1 MSGDTVQAHTR
12 RYIMLCKSGLVASE
26 NGVMRVLADI
36 HARSN
41 SERWPSVAHRSAL
54 RDQCA
59 RTAFFVS
66 SDRVSRVLPSAIS
79 TLVFFIQIFAGF
91 WKTLDNIG
99 DTFDPTNA
107 VSRGLNRAPHNIA
120 FGALFFWLPL
130 AVLMTALVGGSQT
143 AQLMPRVLESFRH
156 AIVTAQD
163 HQEKHDHPLD
173 PEIEIEKLPKILPTQ
188 SHKRWSHGG
197 LPVWQLAKFADRR
210 DPGHRG
216 FHVMGLSVAFLAV
229 AIPTGCAIA
238 ISWLTPT
245 EGFSCRSL
253 TQLAFLIMWICSLGV
268 DFFIYAWLSAWGC
281 NFSRSIQK
289 LPTLERSE
297 RAYFITLAKDSF
309 FFTVTV
315 LILTGSALGMFNSC
329 NCWSRWFP
337 LGSTGYISF
346 PQEDYIFRLVKRRL
360 STIFVYIVV
369 LALASQV
376 LIYGAARYYFRK
388 GHRVLKQRDIDEIL
402 ESSNTRKPQRV
413 PTVDDSS
420 RNAEES
426 HPLTSM

>member
-1 MSGDTVQAHTR
+1 
-12 RYIMLCKSGLVASE
+12 MLCKSSPVKSE
-26 NGVMRVLADI
+26 NRVMRILANMHI
-36 HARSN
+36 YSN
-41 SERWPSVAHRSAL
+41 AERWPSIAHRYAL

-79 TLVFFIQIFAGF
+79 TLVFFVQIFAGF
-91 WKTLDNIG
+91 WKTLDNID

-143 AQLMPRVLESFRH
+143 AQLMPRVLQSFRH
-156 AIVTAQD
+156 AIITAQD
-163 HQEKHDHPLD
+163 EQRRKHGHPLESRTEIKEL
-173 PEIEIEKLPKILPTQ
+173 PEILPNQT
-188 SHKRWSHGG
+188 HKRWSHGG

-210 DPGHRG
+210 DSDHRG
-216 FHVMGLSVAFLAV
+216 FWMIGLSVAFLAV
-229 AIPTGCAIA
+229 AVPTGCAIA

-253 TQLAFLIMWICSLGV
+253 TQLGFLIMWILSLGV
-268 DFFIYAWLSAWGC
+268 DYFIYAWLSAWGC

-289 LPTLERSE
+289 PPELERSE
-297 RAYFITLAKDSF
+297 RAYYITLFKDSF
-309 FFTVTV
+309 FFAVTV

-346 PQEDYIFRLVKRRL
+346 PQQDYIFHLIKRRL

-388 GHRVLKQRDIDEIL
+388 GHRVLKQRDIDEIRK
-402 ESSNTRKPQRV
+402 SSNTRGPQRV

-420 RNAEES
+420 RNAGES
-426 HPLTSM
+426 YPLTSSQL